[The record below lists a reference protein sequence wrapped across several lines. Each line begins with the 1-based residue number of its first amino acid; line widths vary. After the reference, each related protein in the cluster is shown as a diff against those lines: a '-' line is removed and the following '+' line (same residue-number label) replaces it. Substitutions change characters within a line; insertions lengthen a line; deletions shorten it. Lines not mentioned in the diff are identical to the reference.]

1 MVTTKAMAKV
11 AAVATGLAMATSMLS
26 LAPIAHAAALTN
38 AQVQSILSLLTS
50 FGADSATIANV
61 QASLTGGT
69 PSTTTT
75 TTTTGSTCTFSKD
88 LTIGSTGMEVTCL
101 QQALIAGGFS
111 IPAGAT
117 GYFGSQTRTAVASW
131 QSSKNIA
138 PAVGYFGPISRAA
151 FNLSGGSTTTTTT
164 GPSAGT
170 GTGLKIML
178 ATDSPNGAALVQGQ
192 AAAELA
198 KFTFA
203 NPTSAAISVT
213 SLTFNRIG
221 VSNDSTMTNVY
232 LYSGAVRLTDSAGV
246 SSGAFNFNNSG
257 GLFSVP
263 AGQTYTVS
271 VRSDIDSSAQGQ
283 QIGVK
288 LVSANSTGTL
298 DGSVSFPVTGGLQT
312 VSAATLANV
321 DLGLTTLPSGST
333 VDPQA
338 DYTVWQ
344 NTVTVGTRAVSM
356 KSIAFKVI
364 GSVQSGDVVNYR
376 LYVDGVMA
384 GSAVAK
390 FDTNNMITFDISA
403 SPVRLET
410 GGRVVKVLADVVG
423 GASRTFQLSLRYAAD
438 AIFYDTDLNQP
449 VLVRGNGTSISGAFA
464 AHSATLATINSVST
478 SAPSVTRAA
487 DSPTAAVAN
496 GSSNV
501 KWATFKI
508 IANGE
513 DVKIDNLNVTADTSS
528 SGLGLDNGK
537 VFVNGVQVGS
547 TKDIAEFGGT
557 TTNYTFGSSFIVKV
571 GTTATVDIYGDAKT
585 STTAVNLTAGET
597 VKIYLGV
604 GSSNAQ
610 GQVSLSSIN
619 VPTADV
625 TGNSITVA
633 ASSLSATKASYY
645 GNQTVIA
652 GAQNVKLGAFTLS
665 SGSTEGTNV
674 NTIEL
679 DFASAVT
686 STLSDIMIK
695 DHDSGAAFGASKSTV
710 SDPSS
715 FSGSVTIAASGTKT
729 FDVYAN
735 VKSGA
740 NIGAIPAMSVSTNT
754 TGTGSIT
761 GSSVSVGTAATLQTI
776 TVGSATLTVA
786 QNAGSTP
793 DNANV
798 IAGSSM
804 VKVGSFRFTTQ
815 YSPYRVDQ
823 VKVKVLAEAATA
835 VSAVVLQYKDEAG
848 ATQTATQALTL
859 SSGAQTHATATFS
872 GLTFYVPSDT
882 NRDLDVYVN
891 TPTVAS
897 SPSASGKSI
906 TVILDYNEGF
916 NATDSSGTADTSLHD
931 TADVASSATSGKGTM
946 VLRKSYPTLAA
957 GTAPSTTLNAGSDQV
972 LGTFNVT
979 ADAAGDVDWG
989 QVVFTVNKSAA
1000 VTIGAT
1006 TTLKVWDVTSGATS
1020 LAGTFATT
1028 TSSLLGGLDALA
1040 GNTSGLLHFRPD
1052 SVQTVGAGS
1061 TRKYELRGTV
1071 GGLAAGVNLSV
1082 SIATPSA
1089 SVTTAAF
1096 AYAAGT
1102 LGTASNASF
1111 VWSDWSDATDH
1122 ATDAT
1127 AATDW
1132 ANDYLVKTMPITI
1145 GNRSVSF

>member
-75 TTTTGSTCTFSKD
+75 TTTTGGSCSFSKD

-170 GTGLKIML
+170 GTGLKVAL
-178 ATDSPNGAALVQGQ
+178 ATDSPNGVALVQGQ

-203 NPTSAAISVT
+203 NPTSASISVT

-246 SSGAFNFNNSG
+246 SSGAFNFNNST
-257 GLFSVP
+257 GLFVVP

-271 VRSDIDSSAQGQ
+271 VRSDIAGTTAGQ

-298 DGSVSFPVTGGLQT
+298 DGSVSFPVMGGLQS
-312 VSAATLANV
+312 VSAATLATV
-321 DLGLTTLPSGST
+321 DFNATTLPGAT
-333 VDPQA
+333 TLDPQA

-344 NTVTVGTRAVSM
+344 NTVTVGTRAVTM
-356 KSIAFKVI
+356 KSFALKLI
-364 GSVQSGDVVNYR
+364 GSAQSGDVVNYR

-390 FDTNNMITFDISA
+390 FDTNNMVTFDLSA
-403 SPVRLET
+403 APVRLET
-410 GGRVVKVLADVVG
+410 GGRVVKVVADVVG
-423 GASRTFQLSLRYAAD
+423 GASRTFNMSLRYAAD
-438 AIFYDTDLNQP
+438 ALFYDTDLNQP
-449 VLVRGNGTSISGAFA
+449 VLATAAGATFSARPATS
-464 AHSATLATINSVST
+464 ATINSIST
-478 SAPSVTRAA
+478 SAPSITRAT

-496 GSSNV
+496 GQSNV

-513 DVKIDNLNVTADTSS
+513 DVKVDNLNVYANTSVS
-528 SGLGLDNGK
+528 NGGLDNGK
-537 VFVNGVQVGS
+537 VFLNGVQVGS
-547 TKDIAEFGGT
+547 TKDITEAAT
-557 TTNYTFGSSFIVKV
+557 DTNFTFGSSFIVKV
-571 GTTATVDIYGDAKT
+571 GTTAVVDIYADAKT
-585 STTAVNLTAGET
+585 STSTNLTAGET
-597 VKIYLGV
+597 VTVSLNT
-604 GSSNAQ
+604 GSSNGQ
-610 GQVSLSSIN
+610 GQVSLSSVH
-619 VPTADV
+619 VPTALV
-625 TGNSITVA
+625 SGNAITVS

-695 DHDSGAAFGASKSTV
+695 DHDSGAAFGTSKSTV

-740 NIGAIPAMSVSTNT
+740 GIGAIPAMSVSTNT
-754 TGTGSIT
+754 TGTGSVT

-776 TVGSATLTVA
+776 TVGTATLTVA

-798 IAGSSM
+798 IAGAGM

-823 VKVKVLAEAATA
+823 IKVKVLADASTA

-848 ATQTATQALTL
+848 ATQTASQALAL
-859 SSGAQTHATATFS
+859 SSGGQTHSTATFS
-872 GLTFYVPSDT
+872 GLTFYIPSDT

-906 TVILDYNEGF
+906 AVILDYNEGF
-916 NATDSSGTADTSLHD
+916 NSTDSSGTADITLAAS
-931 TADVASSATSGKGTM
+931 ADVASSDTSGKGTM
-946 VLRKSYPTLAA
+946 TLRKSYPTLAA

-989 QVVFTVNKSAA
+989 QVVFTVNKTAA

-1028 TSSLLGGLDALA
+1028 TGSLLGGLDALA
-1040 GNTSGLLHFRPD
+1040 GNTSGLLHFVPTT
-1052 SVQTVGAGS
+1052 VQTVAAGA

-1071 GGLAAGVNLSV
+1071 GGLAAGSNNLSV
-1082 SIATPSA
+1082 SIATPKT
-1089 SVTTAAF
+1089 SVVTDTF
-1096 AYAAGT
+1096 ANAAGT
-1102 LGTASNASF
+1102 LGTAANASF

-1122 ATDAT
+1122 ATNALT
-1127 AATDW
+1127 ATDW
-1132 ANDYLVKTMPITI
+1132 ANDYLVKTLPLTI
-1145 GNRSVSF
+1145 GNRSLNY